1 MKFFGPLTNNPGP
14 TKLNKAVQY
23 GTHSVNKSSY
33 ICKYNNNY
41 VNINGFFMVFP
52 KHVLE
57 NNMYDK
63 NNFFDPNIPFG
74 GNEVEWFN
82 RFIKKRG
89 IPIIIPKTFIYHYKL
104 NLWKNKQTND
114 ICIYTINFGNYE
126 GNNLFLKN
134 NTDIDNIYFVDNP
147 SIEKNSIIYK
157 CIINNIKFLY
167 INTQSYNSDNWWTA
181 HKQVQRMIKTCPHNY
196 LPLNYTKSLY
206 LDGNRQLTKKIYKK
220 DIYKL
225 LENVDIVCYENP
237 WPRGNPPTVLEEM
250 NTILKQKLEKKENL
264 DKIWQILRNNNF
276 PDNIGLSE
284 TSILIRN
291 HSNIKEFSN
300 EWRDLIKISIRDQM
314 SFEYLL
320 WKYKIKYK
328 RYSLKYRYTKRTE
341 HKNPE
346 GRFIK

>member
-1 MKFFGPLTNNPGP
+1 M
-14 TKLNKAVQY
+14 
-23 GTHSVNKSSY
+23 
-33 ICKYNNNY
+33 
-41 VNINGFFMVFP
+41 
-52 KHVLE
+52 
-57 NNMYDK
+57 
-63 NNFFDPNIPFG
+63 
-74 GNEVEWFN
+74 
-82 RFIKKRG
+82 
-89 IPIIIPKTFIYHYKL
+89 